1 MDSHNED
8 LTGSVVVI
16 GGTLEEAGG
25 GFELGDRHDK
35 YVTGCK
41 DVRKR

>member
-16 GGTLEEAGG
+16 GGTLEEA
-25 GFELGDRHDK
+25 FELGDRHDK